1 MSYPDYSRA
10 ERVADGVVHV
20 IGICFALAGVTFLF
34 WLWAVHMDW
43 PTLTSTIIYSLA
55 LIAMLSASAAYHIC
69 AHTRARPILRRLDH
83 AAIYVKIA
91 GTFTPL
97 GVMLG
102 TAFGYAV
109 LAVIWTFAL
118 VGAATKLLTERGKM
132 TTGWV
137 PYVVLGWAG
146 IFLFIPLTAVLP
158 TQSLWLILVGGV
170 LYTGGII
177 FYCSENLRYANAI
190 WHSFILMA
198 TACCYMGISAALAA
212 AAAV

>member
-20 IGICFALAGVTFLF
+20 IGVCFALAGATFLF

-43 PTLTSTIIYSLA
+43 PMLTSTIIYSAA

-69 AHTRARPILRRLDH
+69 AHTRARPYLRRLDH

-97 GVMLG
+97 SVMLG

-109 LAVIWTFAL
+109 LALIWIFAL
-118 VGAATKLLTERGKM
+118 IGAGTKLLTERGKM

-137 PYVVLGWAG
+137 PYMVLGWAG
-146 IFLFIPLTAVLP
+146 ILLFIPLSQVLP
-158 TQSLWLILVGGV
+158 PVSMGLILAGGL
-170 LYTGGII
+170 LYTGGVV
-177 FYCSENLRYANAI
+177 FYCSHNLRFATAI
-190 WHSFILMA
+190 WHGFILMA
-198 TACCYMGISAALAA
+198 TACCYMGISAALAS
-212 AAAV
+212 AAV

>member
-20 IGICFALAGVTFLF
+20 VGVCFAFIGVTFLF
-34 WLWAVHMDW
+34 WLWAVHMDG
-43 PTLTSTIIYSLA
+43 PILTSTIIYSIA

-97 GVMLG
+97 SVMLG

-109 LAVIWTFAL
+109 LMLIWICAL
-118 VGAATKLLTERGKM
+118 FGASTKLLTERGKM
-132 TTGWV
+132 TTGWA
-137 PYVVLGWAG
+137 PYVLLGWAG
-146 IFLFIPLTAVLP
+146 ILLFVPLVDVLP
-158 TQSLWLILVGGV
+158 TKSLGLILTGGL
-170 LYTGGII
+170 LYTCGII
-177 FYCSENLRYANAI
+177 FYCSKNQRFSNAI
-190 WHSFILMA
+190 WHGFVLAAS
-198 TACCYMGISAALAA
+198 ACCYLGITAALAA
-212 AAAV
+212 AA